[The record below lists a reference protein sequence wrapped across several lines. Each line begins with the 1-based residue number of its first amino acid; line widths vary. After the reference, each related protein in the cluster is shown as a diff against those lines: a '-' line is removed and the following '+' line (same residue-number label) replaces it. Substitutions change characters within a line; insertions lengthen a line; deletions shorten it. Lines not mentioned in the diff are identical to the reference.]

1 MHNTQDSIS
10 NRRND
15 ERVRCFQKTQYINAS
30 GVRLRTEILNTSSGG
45 ARLTTDPAVKSGDLL
60 RILNVAHNG
69 NVGDVHAEVRWVAPL
84 PGGTRL
90 LVGVKK
96 IEF

>member
-1 MHNTQDSIS
+1 MHDIQNSID
-10 NRRND
+10 NRRHD

-30 GVRLRTEILNTSSGG
+30 GVRLRTEILNTSAGG
-45 ARLTTDPAVKSGDLL
+45 ARLTTDLSVKSGDLL
-60 RILNVAHNG
+60 RILNVTHNG
-69 NVGDVHAEVRWVAPL
+69 NVGDVHAEVRWIAPL
-84 PGGTRL
+84 PGGMRL